1 LGVENQILFQDE
13 IYEKIRVLIL
23 AKNSETINRLLSTQ
37 NRTLYREFYDEL
49 LRRLTVLEQD
59 AYKNLQLLIN

>member
-1 LGVENQILFQDE
+1 LGVENQILLQDE

-49 LRRLTVLEQD
+49 LRRLTLLEQD